1 MFRQGSS
8 AREQVHAVRHLFDPN
23 ILDTAANIFVATTGA
38 VATTGTAPNKKWR
51 VNADSIFTYD
61 TYYPVIDVE
70 FVINVPTAPATGDSK
85 SWGLRSPAAGNR
97 GRVGFDITDDVFSAV
112 VYDDHGN
119 SELSAAI
126 TWVAAWSNAE
136 VRYRIIHDGRTIRFF
151 TAVASATAY
160 TEQARY
166 PSTANGQASNVDMPL
181 LPMPLHMQN
190 DDTDNMDVD
199 LVVVRMGFNV

>member
-23 ILDTAANIFVATTGA
+23 ILGTGANILAATTGA
-38 VATTGTAPNKKWR
+38 VATTGTAPNIKWR
-51 VNADSIFTYD
+51 VNADSIFSYD
-61 TYYPVIDVE
+61 TYFPVIDVE
-70 FVINVPTAPATGDSK
+70 FVINVPSAPASGDSK
-85 SWGLRSPAAGNR
+85 SWGLRSPGAGNR
-97 GRVGFDITDDVFSAV
+97 GRFGFDITDAVFSAV
-112 VYDDHGN
+112 VYDEHGN
-119 SELSAAI
+119 SELAATI
-126 TWVAAWSNAE
+126 TWDSDWTAAE

-151 TAVASATAY
+151 TAKASATAY

-190 DDTDNMDVD
+190 DDADNMDVD
-199 LVVVRMGFNV
+199 LVIVRMGFNV